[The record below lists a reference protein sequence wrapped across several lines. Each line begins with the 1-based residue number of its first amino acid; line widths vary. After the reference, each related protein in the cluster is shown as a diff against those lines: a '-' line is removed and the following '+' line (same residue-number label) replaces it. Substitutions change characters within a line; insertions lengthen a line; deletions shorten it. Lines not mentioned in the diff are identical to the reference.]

1 MEKTHKLKEEPVM
14 DDRRLWV
21 LLTIMII
28 LFMTACLLHT
38 NEQMTVINE
47 TLDHVQQITE
57 EHIER
62 TEDFQKE
69 WEHFFGEDR
78 G

>member
-1 MEKTHKLKEEPVM
+1 MNEN
-14 DDRRLWV
+14 DRRLLV
-21 LLTIMII
+21 LLTIMVI
-28 LFMTACLLHT
+28 LFITACTLNM
-38 NEQMTVINE
+38 NEQMTVVNE
-47 TLDHVQQITE
+47 ALDHVQQITE
-57 EHIER
+57 EHMER